1 MFASQT
7 LMDRI
12 FDDDEEVQNYRND
25 YRYYLYTYLEANKD
39 KLKLPT
45 LDDDKQ

>member
-1 MFASQT
+1 MSASQT

-12 FDDDEEVQNYRND
+12 VDDDEVVKNIRND
-25 YRYYLYTYLEANKD
+25 IRYYLYTYLEANKD